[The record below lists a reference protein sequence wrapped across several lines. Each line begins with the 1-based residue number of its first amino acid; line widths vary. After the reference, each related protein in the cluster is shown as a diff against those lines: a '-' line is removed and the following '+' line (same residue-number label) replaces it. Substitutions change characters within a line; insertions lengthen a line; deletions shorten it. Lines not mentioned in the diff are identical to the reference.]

1 MLSSVTLSPEG
12 VLAIRTKEYS
22 HTDLQSRI
30 KKEKDIIAS
39 TQRTITAI
47 SRLNKRKNNMGNE
60 LKNTLK
66 RTLESVA
73 QLESQ
78 VEQVC

>member
-1 MLSSVTLSPEG
+1 
-12 VLAIRTKEYS
+12 
-22 HTDLQSRI
+22 
-30 KKEKDIIAS
+30 
-39 TQRTITAI
+39 
-47 SRLNKRKNNMGNE
+47 MGNE

-78 VEQVC
+78 VEQVCWFFVIFELIT